1 MRSTPVS
8 SIHPDIIMNTS
19 QRNEATRTSG
29 DFTPSIVGAIAIYT
43 AFVAIMLQTLVR
55 VTSQDSIPWYLG
67 LFAAYLILFSLTLW
81 RPYQN
86 TLLLYVYLCIQSAVI
101 FALLSLNPSSDVVTG
116 LFALLSYQIAR
127 FFTGRDRWLWL
138 SLIIVGIIGSLMFYH
153 GGIWSLAHGMT
164 PAGAGIAL
172 AFLVIANQEA
182 AEARRESEA
191 IFKQLERSHA
201 QLQAYADQVE
211 HLAALEERNRLARE
225 LHDTVSQTIFS
236 ISLTTRS
243 TQILLKQNPDQVRSH
258 LEEIQALTS
267 SALAE
272 LRSMVARLRPDPG

>member
-1 MRSTPVS
+1 MKISLRNKAYTIS
-8 SIHPDIIMNTS
+8 SDVK
-19 QRNEATRTSG
+19 
-29 DFTPSIVGAIAIYT
+29 PSIVGAIALYA
-43 AFVAIMLQTLVR
+43 AFVAIILQTLVR
-55 VTSQDSIPWYLG
+55 VTSQDSLPWYLG
-67 LFAAYLILFSLTLW
+67 LFGAFLLLFSLTLW
-81 RPYQN
+81 QPNQN
-86 TLLLYVYLCIQSAVI
+86 NLLLYVYLFIQTAVI
-101 FALLSLNPSSDVVTG
+101 FALLSLNPDSDVVTG
-116 LFALLSYQIAR
+116 LFALLCYQIAW

-138 SLIIVGIIGSLMFYH
+138 GIILACTVGSLIFYH
-153 GGIWSLAHGMT
+153 GAVWGLAHGMT

-182 AEARRESEA
+182 AEAHRESEA
-191 IFKQLERSHA
+191 IVRQLEKSHT

-243 TQILLKQNPDQVRSH
+243 TQILLKQNPDRVRPH

-267 SALAE
+267 SVLSE
-272 LRSMVARLRPDPG
+272 LRTMVARLRPDPS

>member
-1 MRSTPVS
+1 
-8 SIHPDIIMNTS
+8 MNTS
-19 QRNEATRTSG
+19 QRNEATRAPG
-29 DFTPSIVGAIAIYT
+29 DFTPSIFGAIAIYA
-43 AFVAIMLQTLVR
+43 AFIAIMLQTLVR
-55 VTSQDSIPWYLG
+55 GTSQDSLPQYLG

-86 TLLLYVYLCIQSAVI
+86 TFLLYVYLCIQTALI
-101 FALLSLNPSSDVVTG
+101 FALLSLNPASDVVTG

-138 SLIIVGIIGSLMFYH
+138 SLIIMGTIGSLMFYH
-153 GGIWSLAHGMT
+153 GGVWGLARGMT

-191 IFKQLERSHA
+191 SVKQLEVSHT
-201 QLQAYADQVE
+201 QLQVYADQVE

-225 LHDTVSQTIFS
+225 LHDKVSQTMFS

-243 TQILLKQNPDQVRSH
+243 TQILLKQNPDQVRSY
-258 LEEIQALTS
+258 LEEIQALTN

-272 LRSMVARLRPDPG
+272 LRSMVIRLRPGAE